1 MLEESANEAMNAQ
14 IANIDAAAAILRRML
29 VELQGLEAKCA
40 RLHFAMSNSGH
51 SIRQELDMLS
61 GVAELLKSGQAPLR
75 NQELSRRGKALISH
89 LAAELEQL
97 SLQTEHDLRIDHL
110 ASLPHCPAAGEA
122 RAGRLRQQAENR
134 HAARRTDKHFPVRDG
149 GYHEFVSR
157 TELITIARRLVAVI

>member
-1 MLEESANEAMNAQ
+1 MLEESTNEAMNAQ

-51 SIRQELDMLS
+51 SIRQQLDMLS

-110 ASLPHCPAAGEA
+110 ASLPHCPAA
-122 RAGRLRQQAENR
+122 
-134 HAARRTDKHFPVRDG
+134 
-149 GYHEFVSR
+149 
-157 TELITIARRLVAVI
+157 